1 MMDISGPGTPDI
13 FNTTVLSPYRKTV
26 QLRRFRIY
34 FEENRS
40 STIAILEHGDSCL
53 WEHLYKFICWPFLLW
68 NGFKTFP
75 FLSFSNQ
82 SINLTLSL
90 ICSPT
95 NFWKNVNLELFI
107 IDYASWSKMET
118 RNRKLAE
125 DIESQLHKTH
135 HEKRNV
141 RFER

>member
-1 MMDISGPGTPDI
+1 METAVYENICTSLFAHHSCYETDSESFKTSWSEAQTPE
-13 FNTTVLSPYRKTV
+13 FG
-26 QLRRFRIY
+26 RIY
-34 FEENRS
+34 FPH
-40 STIAILEHGDSCL
+40 LEGYSC
-53 WEHLYKFICWPFLLW
+53 
-68 NGFKTFP
+68 
-75 FLSFSNQ
+75 
-82 SINLTLSL
+82 INCESC
-90 ICSPT
+90 I
-95 NFWKNVNLELFI
+95 LFI

>member
-1 MMDISGPGTPDI
+1 MRTFVQVYLLTILALKRIQI
-13 FNTTVLSPYRKTV
+13 FLTTFC
-26 QLRRFRIY
+26 LRIQPVSFF
-34 FEENRS
+34 FEK
-40 STIAILEHGDSCL
+40 ILNP
-53 WEHLYKFICWPFLLW
+53 K
-68 NGFKTFP
+68 
-75 FLSFSNQ
+75 
-82 SINLTLSL
+82 
-90 ICSPT
+90 
-95 NFWKNVNLELFI
+95 LFI